1 MSNKFN
7 NEYENRDNENVI
19 EVIDVEE
26 VEILEDNREENG
38 DYYKNVIDEV
48 AVDRNKKNKKKNKI
62 IVSAAA
68 CALVVS
74 FASGFLVNDYLLNR
88 SNSNKTQNMVYN
100 SGNNDKSTSNED
112 TNNSGETDKSE
123 DTGVDTSVGKEN
135 LSTEEIAKLVSP
147 AVVTVT
153 STTTGNMFT
162 QAQEGVGTGFIV
174 DKDGMVVTN
183 YHVIEGA
190 SKITLTL
197 YDGSEVNAKIVR
209 TSKKDDLALLQI
221 TDDVEMPGVATL
233 SESDTVNAG
242 QEVVAI
248 GNPLGKEL
256 SGTVTKGIISASKR
270 IINMDGID
278 KEFMQIDAAIN
289 PGNSGG
295 PLINT
300 KGEVIGVNT
309 AKTSGENVEG
319 IGFSVPIKY
328 VRELLENP
336 ENYTNENSTSENS
349 QSQNGYGE
357 NYQNGQYPW
366 GGYSEQYPDSYSG
379 NQESNGVT
387 LGVKVVETNGGILV
401 AEVEKGSIAEAA
413 GMQANDIIVGVNG
426 VRVRSTSELKAQLN
440 SLYSA
445 QSAEL
450 NVQRNGK
457 IISLALA
464 F

>member
-7 NEYENRDNENVI
+7 NEYENKDNENII
-19 EVIDVEE
+19 EVIDIEE
-26 VEILEDNREENG
+26 VEIVENNREDNGN
-38 DYYKNVIDEV
+38 YYRKVIDEV
-48 AVDRNKKNKKKNKI
+48 AVDKDKKNKKKNKI

-74 FASGFLVNDYLLNR
+74 FAGGFLVNDYLLNR
-88 SNSNKTQNMVYN
+88 NNWNKTQNMSYN
-100 SGNNDKSTSNED
+100 VGNNEQSTSNED
-112 TNNSGETDKSE
+112 TNKSEETNKSE
-123 DTGVDTSVGKEN
+123 DTGVDKSVGKEN

-153 STTTGNMFT
+153 STTAGNMFT

-174 DKDGMVVTN
+174 DKGGMVVTN

-197 YDGSEVNAKIVR
+197 YDGSEVNAKILR

-233 SESDTVNAG
+233 ADSDTVNAG

-256 SGTVTKGIISASKR
+256 SGTVTKGIISAPKR
-270 IINMDGID
+270 IITMDGID

-300 KGEVIGVNT
+300 KGEIIGVNT

-336 ENYTNENSTSENS
+336 ENYTNENS
-349 QSQNGYGE
+349 QSQNGVGNGYGDS
-357 NYQNGQYPW
+357 YQEGQYPW

-379 NQESNGVT
+379 NQASNGVT

-401 AEVEKGSIAEAA
+401 AEVEKGSIAEAS

-440 SLYSA
+440 SLYSG

-457 IISLALA
+457 VISLALA